1 MSHIKKYEL
10 RWIDLVQILG
20 LRKVIINVK
29 VLLDKPL
36 GWRMYLLLWTRV
48 VYLHKSELN
57 LLIDNLAC
65 IQILD

>member
-1 MSHIKKYEL
+1 MPHIKKYEL

-20 LRKVIINVK
+20 LRKVIINMK

>member
-20 LRKVIINVK
+20 LRKVIINMK